1 MLRKLA
7 FLKKPQ
13 LSLQKSRSFRC
24 KKAAAFAAA
33 LERNNPQPPYH
44 YSMIILRN
52 AVSGTESE
60 NEILKVYVL
69 IMLIGTTFKC

>member
-24 KKAAAFAAA
+24 KKAAAFAAKKPQ
-33 LERNNPQPPYH
+33 LSLRLWKETILNPL
-44 YSMIILRN
+44 IIT
-52 AVSGTESE
+52 A
-60 NEILKVYVL
+60 
-69 IMLIGTTFKC
+69 

>member
-24 KKAAAFAAA
+24 KKAAAFAAKK
-33 LERNNPQPPYH
+33 PQLSLQKSRSFRCGFGKKQSSTPLSLQH
-44 YSMIILRN
+44 DNS
-52 AVSGTESE
+52 AECG
-60 NEILKVYVL
+60 
-69 IMLIGTTFKC
+69 

>member
-1 MLRKLA
+1 
-7 FLKKPQ
+7 
-13 LSLQKSRSFRC
+13 
-24 KKAAAFAAA
+24 
-33 LERNNPQPPYH
+33 
-44 YSMIILRN
+44 MIILRN